1 MEAAPELENTSPEG
15 LLRGIRKWDLV
26 AVTINGIIGAGIFG
40 LPSKV
45 FALIGSYSLIAFF
58 ACALVV
64 VLIILCFAE
73 VGSRFDETGGPYLYA
88 REAFGPTIAFEVGW
102 LIWLARLTAFAAN
115 CNLMVSYLAFFWP
128 AANATAPR
136 ALVIT
141 GVVLSLTAL
150 NVFGV
155 RQAAIAS
162 NLFTIGKL
170 IPMIIFA
177 AAGLFFL
184 NPHAFA
190 LGAHPS
196 AGAFSQSVLLL
207 IYAFTGFEMAAIP
220 AGEIRNP
227 QKHLPRALLI
237 AIAVV
242 ACTYILIQVVC
253 VGTLPELAS
262 SQKPLADAGQRFMG
276 TAGAAIISAGAIIS
290 IAGNLNIVLLSGS
303 RVPFAIAE
311 QRQLPSIFAAIHPRF
326 FTPHVAILVTAA
338 VMLVLTLKSSFV
350 AALTISAIARLVT
363 YAVTCAALPVLRR
376 RAGVPAAMF
385 RVRGGPIIAVAALV
399 LAVWLLANSTLREA
413 YTALIAAAV
422 GMVIYSAYRIVRHS
436 ARQT

>member
-1 MEAAPELENTSPEG
+1 
-15 LLRGIRKWDLV
+15 
-26 AVTINGIIGAGIFG
+26 
-40 LPSKV
+40 
-45 FALIGSYSLIAFF
+45 
-58 ACALVV
+58 
-64 VLIILCFAE
+64 
-73 VGSRFDETGGPYLYA
+73 
-88 REAFGPTIAFEVGW
+88 
-102 LIWLARLTAFAAN
+102 
-115 CNLMVSYLAFFWP
+115 MVSYLAFFWAP
-128 AANATAPR
+128 ANSTIPR

-162 NLFTIGKL
+162 NLFTVGKL
-170 IPMIIFA
+170 IPMLIFV

-190 LGAHPS
+190 LGARPS

-227 QKHLPRALLI
+227 QKYLPRALLI
-237 AIAVV
+237 SIAVV
-242 ACTYILIQVVC
+242 AFTYILIQVVC
-253 VGTLPELAS
+253 IGTLPELAS
-262 SQKPLADAGQRFMG
+262 SQKPLADAGRRFMG
-276 TAGAAIISAGAIIS
+276 TTGAAIISAGAIIS

-311 QRQLPSIFAAIHPRF
+311 QKQLPAIFAAIHRRF
-326 FTPHVAILVTAA
+326 STPHIAILATAG
-338 VMLVLTLKSSFV
+338 VMLILTLRSSFV

-376 RAGVPAAMF
+376 RAGVPVAMF
-385 RVRGGPIIAVAALV
+385 KVRGGPIIAVAALI

-413 YTALIAAAV
+413 VTALIAAAV
-422 GMVIYSAYRIVRHS
+422 GMAIYSAYRIVRYNG
-436 ARQT
+436 RQLEKRNDST